1 MIQNAFWNCKDD
13 PSSATHSWNT
23 KWESDSSLKTK
34 ANVINKF
41 YYYITMLP
49 EIKHSNWLKLCD
61 LKHPIRLLQI
71 IVMQCNYLFV
81 TSTTVCRWS
90 ESVKKYCQW
99 LEWSSGPGPARVRNP
114 AHGKPLNT
122 HQWRY
127 LPNGRCLGSLEQ
139 QKMPTMEPFSR
150 SWSAQ
155 VVLNGYTTEGIE
167 QSTGL

>member
-90 ESVKKYCQW
+90 ESVKKYMSMAQRKFVSRGQPGFETQRMGNLWIHTNGDIYLTEDALAHLNNRRCQ
-99 LEWSSGPGPARVRNP
+99 LWSSLVEIDQL
-114 AHGKPLNT
+114 K
-122 HQWRY
+122 
-127 LPNGRCLGSLEQ
+127 
-139 QKMPTMEPFSR
+139 
-150 SWSAQ
+150 
-155 VVLNGYTTEGIE
+155 
-167 QSTGL
+167 